1 MNPSRWLGVS
11 FGGLCLVTVG
21 VAFSQDNRIDLQY
34 SADDGCPS
42 RSEFIARVRARTQL
56 AEFVESD
63 GTERRFDVSARID
76 GHRAVGSFVSGRG
89 NATGTARQVTSERCD
104 DVVSALA
111 LIVALAV
118 DPHAKLDQALP
129 SSEPDATRTAPD
141 AVTAQST
148 SVPVAPRRNPH
159 PTSTAAAPE
168 NRPHTGGG
176 SWIFGVSANGQLWAG
191 SPAIAFG
198 GLSATVQWQS
208 LAEGTLAPAV
218 SLSIEHE
225 QSPTIHAA
233 LGGGA
238 RFALNN
244 AAWALCPLRVSVGS
258 SITLRPCV
266 GAAGGW
272 IAATGVREGP
282 IVGALQR
289 NRPWW
294 SIQQAVQMQA
304 ELGKLWLFVAQ
315 AGLAEPLWRDDF
327 VFDYP
332 ASTPASTPNR
342 VAIASTP
349 ACVPQ
354 LGLGIARRF

>member
-1 MNPSRWLGVS
+1 MNPSRWLGIS
-11 FGGLCLVTVG
+11 FAGLCLVTVG
-21 VAFSQDNRIDLQY
+21 AALSQDNRIDLEY
-34 SADDGCPS
+34 TADDGCPG
-42 RSEFIARVRARTQL
+42 RAEFIARVRARTQL
-56 AEFVESD
+56 AEFVES
-63 GTERRFDVSARID
+63 GGSERRFAVSARLD
-76 GHRAVGSFVSGRG
+76 GRRAVGSFVSGRG

-118 DPHAKLDQALP
+118 DPQAKLDQASP
-129 SSEPDATRTAPD
+129 SSTPDATAPD

-148 SVPVAPRRNPH
+148 SVPVAPRRNSH
-159 PTSTAAAPE
+159 PTSTPAAPE
-168 NRPHTGGG
+168 NRPHAGRN
-176 SWIFGVSANGQLWAG
+176 SWIIGVSANGQLWPG

-208 LAEGTLAPAV
+208 LAAGTLAPAV

-225 QSPTIHAA
+225 QSPTVHPVS
-233 LGGGA
+233 GGGA

-244 AAWALCPLRVSVGS
+244 AALALCPLQVRVGS
-258 SITLRPCV
+258 SVTLRPCV

-272 IAATGVREGP
+272 VAATGVSEGP

-294 SIQQAVQMQA
+294 SIQQTVQLQA
-304 ELGKLWLFVAQ
+304 DLGKLWLLVAQ
-315 AGLAEPLWRDDF
+315 TGLAEPLWRDDF

-342 VAIASTP
+342 IAIASTP

-354 LGLGIARRF
+354 LGLGIARHL

>member
-1 MNPSRWLGVS
+1 MNPSRWLCVS
-11 FGGLCLVTVG
+11 FGGLCLVTVR

-34 SADDGCPS
+34 IADDGCPG

-63 GTERRFDVSARID
+63 GPERRFDVSARID

-118 DPHAKLDQALP
+118 DPHAKLDQPLP
-129 SSEPDATRTAPD
+129 ISDPGASSTAPD

-148 SVPVAPRRNPH
+148 SAPIAPRHNSR
-159 PTSTAAAPE
+159 PTPTAAAPE
-168 NRPHTGGG
+168 NQPHTGGG
-176 SWIFGVSANGQLWAG
+176 SWIFGVSANGQLWPG
-191 SPAIAFG
+191 SPTIALG
-198 GLSATVQWQS
+198 GLSVAVQWRS

-225 QSPTIHAA
+225 QSLTVHPVS
-233 LGGGA
+233 GGGA

-244 AAWALCPLRVSVGS
+244 ATLALCPLQVRVGS
-258 SITLRPCV
+258 SVTLLPCV

-272 IAATGVREGP
+272 VAATGVSEGP

-294 SIQQAVQMQA
+294 SIQQTVQLQA
-304 ELGKLWLFVAQ
+304 GLGKRWLFVAQ
-315 AGLAEPLWRDDF
+315 TGLAEPLWRDDF